1 MSFNRELKTNDIDMN
16 GHSIVNVK
24 PQYLDKH
31 PNTLGL
37 FVGFEYFNT
46 VEKVKYLW
54 DGDHWIVS
62 TGKIKTING
71 IPISGSGDIK
81 IEGKQGV
88 KGDKGDKGDVGPKGD
103 PGKDGVKGDKGTDGK
118 NADLTIA
125 AGVGL
130 SYNTKT
136 EKIDLGTSTA
146 NDGTEY
152 DLKTL
157 GEIINK
163 LESRITALESNV

>member
-1 MSFNRELKTNDIDMN
+1 MSFNRELMHRDLDMN
-16 GHSIVNVK
+16 GHAISNAK

-31 PNTLGL
+31 PSTLGL
-37 FVGFEYFNT
+37 FKGFEYYNT
-46 VEKVKYLW
+46 VDNVKY
-54 DGDHWIVS
+54 IF
-62 TGKIKTING
+62 NG
-71 IPISGSGDIK
+71 SIFTEYK
-81 IEGKQGV
+81 
-88 KGDKGDKGDVGPKGD
+88 GPKGERGPQGL